1 MRTQLDITEY
11 IKMTKIKARLVGM
24 MCAKVDIILWAVY
37 FLTFHETS
45 WQGTKVP
52 PSPHVTPPHHPLL

>member
-1 MRTQLDITEY
+1 MR
-11 IKMTKIKARLVGM
+11 
-24 MCAKVDIILWAVY
+24 AKVDIILWAVY

-52 PSPHVTPPHHPLL
+52 LSPHVTPPRHPLL